1 MPLPPQTYRQS
12 LRLLLVD
19 RTEREWSEREWL
31 GMLSLRHDEIWTPRI
46 MRTLDTNAVG
56 LPQLA
61 DADLRALALALQVES
76 EV

>member
-1 MPLPPQTYRQS
+1 
-12 LRLLLVD
+12 
-19 RTEREWSEREWL
+19 
-31 GMLSLRHDEIWTPRI
+31 